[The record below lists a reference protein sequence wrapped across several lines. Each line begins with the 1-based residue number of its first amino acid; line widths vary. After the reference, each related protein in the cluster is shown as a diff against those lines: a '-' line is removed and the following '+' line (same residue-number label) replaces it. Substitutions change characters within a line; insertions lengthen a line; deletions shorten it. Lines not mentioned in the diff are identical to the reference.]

1 MFYLYSKETD
11 SNSPKASYRISL
23 SLEFGY
29 ATDIHNTSTSI
40 FRSYQDLTYN
50 EKLRFA
56 TAYEID
62 LKNDILPAALLHN
75 YKQPEWYHSPSFE
88 VLHPKKCRLSQKYSL
103 QNYVIEI
110 ICFVTI
116 NLFAQ

>member
-11 SNSPKASYRISL
+11 SKFAKSFHYRISL

-62 LKNDILPAALLHN
+62 LKKR
-75 YKQPEWYHSPSFE
+75 YSPCSAF
-88 VLHPKKCRLSQKYSL
+88 
-103 QNYVIEI
+103 
-110 ICFVTI
+110 T
-116 NLFAQ
+116 